1 MVALTTRIIYPSS
14 LLFLQEVKLMRK
26 IKVEKKKKKQKK
38 AEEKTGGKIKQIIG
52 GITFEGDFAQEFF
65 KDKIEE
71 DNKMMRPPSKEH
83 IRVDVETAKRLKV
96 NFNELVNWV
105 KVAPKSHKLK
115 MKEVLDLDNLRNW
128 LNNHIDFFEVSLLE
142 VGENCNVKECKCEGC
157 NVVHH
162 HSFRQNRKSNKK
174 IFNIAYAH
182 LKAEEEGRG
191 CRLKDPTKCKAC
203 SYVVQLH
210 RHNNTPNL
218 IGDLTKMKK
227 TALNL
232 LYNIENPYQEI
243 ISKVYEMKKKW
254 VIHYY
259 QGEPFMLKGADKLTK
274 ELSEQM
280 SHISIVRER
289 ADYENST
296 HGYKSQIFAHLIE
309 EFGEENQQTIFDEID
324 KKFEEIH
331 NLLSSRSESF
341 AASYPEYIPY
351 WTEQYRNYLKD
362 LMNKNEH

>member
-38 AEEKTGGKIKQIIG
+38 TEEKTGQTFG

-71 DNKMMRPPSKEH
+71 NKKMMKPPSKEH
-83 IRVDVETAKRLKV
+83 IGVDVQTAKKVKV
-96 NFNELVNWV
+96 NFNELKNWV
-105 KVAPKSHKLK
+105 ETASKSHKLK
-115 MKEVLDLDNLRNW
+115 MKEVLNLENLRHW

-142 VGENCNVKECKCEGC
+142 VGENCNVKKCYCEGC
-157 NVVHH
+157 SVVHH

-191 CRLKDPTKCKAC
+191 CKLKDPIKCKAC
-203 SYVVQLH
+203 AYVVQLH
-210 RHNNTPNL
+210 HHNNTPNL
-218 IGDLTKMKK
+218 IGDLIKMKK

-232 LYNIENPYQEI
+232 LHKIENPYQEI
-243 ISKVYEMKKKW
+243 LSKVYEMKKKW

-259 QGEPFMLKGADKLTK
+259 QGKPFMLKGADEWILRA
-274 ELSEQM
+274 SEQM

-289 ADYENST
+289 VDYESNESID
-296 HGYKSQIFAHLIE
+296 KEQIFEYLIE
-309 EFGEENQQTIFDEID
+309 EFGEENQQTIFKEID
-324 KKFEEIH
+324 KKFEEVH
-331 NLLSSRSESF
+331 ALLSSRLESF
-341 AASYPEYIPY
+341 AASYPEYISY
-351 WTEQYRNYLKD
+351 WK
-362 LMNKNEH
+362 